1 MSFCL
6 YNLAVHQ
13 DVQNKARDDVLR
25 VMGDEKDDI
34 LPTADDLRQI
44 PYLEMILK
52 EVSRTSAHS
61 RSQHPFT
68 GRRFDN
74 LHQHPC

>member
-13 DVQNKARDDVLR
+13 DVQSKARDDVLG
-25 VMGDEKDDI
+25 VMGDEKEDI
-34 LPTADDLRQI
+34 LPTTDDLRQI

-52 EVSRTSAHS
+52 EVTVLVLI
-61 RSQHPFT
+61 PY
-68 GRRFDN
+68 
-74 LHQHPC
+74 L